1 VAGSGSGFEAGV
13 VAASGPQAESNS
25 PTIVKSNKMF
35 RFIRHS
41 IEFIF
46 YTPGGHK
53 SHFLFNGLL
62 NL

>member
-1 VAGSGSGFEAGV
+1 V